1 MLATFKKNINKL
13 MAFKKSD
20 ESWFQLL
27 GRVYRKLHTR
37 SLSKKEIGREELKQL
52 KKVIKS
58 GNLFHGPK
66 VEQFRNEFAKLYGVR
81 YAITSTSGT
90 AAIHVALAMI
100 DPNPGDE
107 IITTPITD
115 MGTIIPIIYQNAI
128 PIFADVHPNTWTI
141 DAESLERA
149 ITPKTKGIIAVH
161 IFGGVCDMDAILD
174 VAQRHNIPVIE
185 DCAQAHFAEYK
196 HQLVGTIG
204 DIGCFSFQQSK
215 QIITG
220 EGGMTITNNSEYG
233 DRGTLF
239 VDKGWNRS
247 VPGARQYTM
256 PGMNYR
262 MTELQAA
269 VGIAQLRKLKS
280 ITERRN
286 RNGTLLTEQL
296 IKVDGITPQYVGESD
311 KDTYLFVAFTVNPD
325 APFTADA
332 LARTLSNQGVS
343 ASAHYTGK
351 PIYLCSEPL
360 MKKQF
365 YGNSHFPFD
374 YPNARQDITYEPGM
388 CPVAEDVL
396 NRLVLLNIT
405 ERYSEK
411 DIKNVANEISQ
422 TVNRLSRGWQPSQI
436 SKDAIDGSNQT
447 VSAPSQ
453 NRNSSGSQSSN
464 KSAYKVGIIGCG
476 EISRYHAE
484 AYQANSDVAITAIAD
499 INPDALKTI
508 ASEFSIPNCYAD
520 YHEMFEKE
528 QLDIVSICTW
538 PGLHAEMTVAA
549 AEHGVKAIFC
559 EKPMAVNL
567 GEADRMIDDC
577 NQNGTMLLISH
588 QLRFNPHIHKAKQL
602 VETGAIG
609 EPRLAWGHYE
619 TSLLNKGT
627 HVVDA
632 MRYIL
637 GDPKTDWVLAQIE
650 RKKDS
655 YNRGHRVEEIAEALI
670 QFSNGARG
678 LIETGD
684 LAISEFGCHIY
695 GSEGQLNIAL
705 NKLLLQSKNH
715 KGWQQIQLPAVKEH
729 GPAIAELIACLN
741 GKVEQH
747 RNDAHQAR
755 MTMEILMAIFE
766 SVRTHGVV
774 RPPVTVSESPLD
786 VMVESGVL

>member
-1 MLATFKKNINKL
+1 
-13 MAFKKSD
+13 
-20 ESWFQLL
+20 
-27 GRVYRKLHTR
+27 
-37 SLSKKEIGREELKQL
+37 
-52 KKVIKS
+52 
-58 GNLFHGPK
+58 
-66 VEQFRNEFAKLYGVR
+66 
-81 YAITSTSGT
+81 
-90 AAIHVALAMI
+90 
-100 DPNPGDE
+100 
-107 IITTPITD
+107 
-115 MGTIIPIIYQNAI
+115 
-128 PIFADVHPNTWTI
+128 
-141 DAESLERA
+141 
-149 ITPKTKGIIAVH
+149 
-161 IFGGVCDMDAILD
+161 MDAILD
-174 VAQRHNIPVIE
+174 VAKKHNIPVIE

-196 HQLVGTIG
+196 HRLVGTIG
-204 DIGCFSFQQSK
+204 DIGCFSFQQTK

-220 EGGMTITNNSEYG
+220 DGGMTITNNSEYG
-233 DRGTLF
+233 NRGTLF

-247 VPGARQYTM
+247 AWGGARQYTM
-256 PGMNYR
+256 LGMNYR

-269 VGIAQLRKLKS
+269 VGIAQLRKLQN

-286 RNGTLLTEQL
+286 RNGTLLTEL
-296 IKVDGITPQYVGESD
+296 LMKVDGITSQYVGEND
-311 KDTYLFVAFTVNPD
+311 KHTYLYVGFTVNPD

-343 ASAHYTGK
+343 ASAHNIGK
-351 PIYLCSEPL
+351 PIFLCSEPL
-360 MKKQF
+360 MEKKF

-374 YPNARQDITYEPGM
+374 HPNARQDITYEPGM

-396 NRLVLLNIT
+396 NRLVLLNVT

-411 DIKNVANEISQ
+411 DVKNVANEVSQAVSKLSGDKSIS
-422 TVNRLSRGWQPSQI
+422 GWQPSQI
-436 SKDAIDGSNQT
+436 SKGAIDETKAAST
-447 VSAPSQ
+447 PSQ
-453 NRNSSGSQSSN
+453 NRNSSGSQPSN

-508 ASEFSIPNCYAD
+508 ASEFSISNCYAD

-538 PGLHAEMTVAA
+538 PGLHAEMTVAT

-567 GEADRMIDDC
+567 GEADKMINAC
-577 NQNGTMLLISH
+577 QKNGVVLVISH

-602 VETGAIG
+602 VESGVIG
-609 EPRLAWGHYE
+609 EPHLVWGHYE

-637 GDPKTDWVLAQIE
+637 GDPKTAWILAQIE

-670 QFSNGARG
+670 QFSNGTRG
-678 LIETGD
+678 LLETGD
-684 LAISEFGCHIY
+684 LAISEFGCHVY
-695 GSEGQLNIAL
+695 GSEGQLDVAFNR
-705 NKLLLQSKNH
+705 LLFQGKEH
-715 KGWQQIQLPAVKEH
+715 KGWQQIQLPSVKEH

-741 GKVEQH
+741 GELEQH
-747 RNDAHQAR
+747 RNNAHQAR

-774 RPPVTVSESPLD
+774 RPPVTTNESPLD
-786 VMVESGVL
+786 LMVESGIL